1 MPIRAG
7 SNKKGLFYRWGAKG
21 KQYYFDPWSKRSIRA
36 AYNKALKQGVAI
48 SISKRKLK
56 KNNF

>member
-7 SNKKGLFYRWGAKG
+7 SNKKGLFYRWGTRGTK
-21 KQYYFDPWSKRSIRA
+21 YYFDPYSKRSVKA

-48 SISKRKLK
+48 SISKRRK
-56 KNNF
+56 K